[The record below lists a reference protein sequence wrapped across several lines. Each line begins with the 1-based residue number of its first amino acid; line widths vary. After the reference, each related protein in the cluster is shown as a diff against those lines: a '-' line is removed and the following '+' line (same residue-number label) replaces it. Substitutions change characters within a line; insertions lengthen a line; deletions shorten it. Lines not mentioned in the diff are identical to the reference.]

1 VQERGRR
8 RDAERRRDREK
19 ARQLRRERDEAR
31 RRQAQRVGA
40 AGFVLALALPIVLW
54 HRVIGEIASGFRLE
68 PNYLITGWAPWFLMA
83 LGLAFFVPVA
93 ISNGRDPEA
102 RFYPKA
108 RNAYAGWG
116 ITLYLLGFALATQ
129 VAQIAD
135 TFRAP

>member
-1 VQERGRR
+1 MQERGRA
-8 RDAERRRDREK
+8 RDALRKREREK
-19 ARQLRRERDEAR
+19 AKQLRREREEAK

-40 AGFVLALALPIVLW
+40 AGFVFALVLPIILW
-54 HRVIGEIASGFRLE
+54 HRVIGDIASEFHFSV
-68 PNYLITGWAPWFLMA
+68 NYLLAGWSPWILML

-93 ISNGRDPEA
+93 ISNGRDPEG

-116 ITLYLLGFALATQ
+116 ITLYLLGFGLATQ

-135 TFRAP
+135 SLHVG

>member
-1 VQERGRR
+1 MKERGRAR
-8 RDAERRRDREK
+8 EALRRREREK
-19 ARQLRRERDEAR
+19 AKQLRRELEEAR
-31 RRQAQRVGA
+31 RRQAQRIGA
-40 AGFVLALALPIVLW
+40 AGFVLALTLPILLW
-54 HRVIGEIASGFRLE
+54 HRVIADIASDFRFE
-68 PNYLITGWAPWFLMA
+68 VNYLVTGWSPWILMS

-93 ISNGRDPEA
+93 VSNGRDPEG

-135 TFRAP
+135 SLGTG